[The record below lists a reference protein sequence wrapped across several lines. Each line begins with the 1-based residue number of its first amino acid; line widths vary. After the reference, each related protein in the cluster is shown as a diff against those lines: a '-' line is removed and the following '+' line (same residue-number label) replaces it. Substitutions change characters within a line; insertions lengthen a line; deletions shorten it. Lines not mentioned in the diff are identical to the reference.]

1 MEIFLNYY
9 SLNNDAIESFF
20 FNFEIFLQELNQS
33 FIIQHDL
40 KVKKFSYRT
49 SLFTLLINEKSSIFM
64 KFFLEKQPIKFGL
77 SIGYKSKI
85 LAINE
90 DF

>member
-1 MEIFLNYY
+1 MEIFWNYY

-40 KVKKFSYRT
+40 EIKKFYYRT
-49 SLFTLLINEKSSIFM
+49 SLFTPLINEKSSILM
-64 KFFLEKQPIKFGL
+64 KFFLEKTTD
-77 SIGYKSKI
+77 KI
-85 LAINE
+85 WLINRL
-90 DF
+90 

>member
-40 KVKKFSYRT
+40 EIKKFYYRT
-49 SLFTLLINEKSSIFM
+49 SLFTLLINEKSSILM
-64 KFFLEKQPIKFGL
+64 KFFLEKTTD
-77 SIGYKSKI
+77 KI
-85 LAINE
+85 WLINRL
-90 DF
+90 

>member
-20 FNFEIFLQELNQS
+20 FNFEIFLQELNQG

-49 SLFTLLINEKSSIFM
+49 SLFTLLINEKSSIFYEIFSGKNNRENLAYQSVINR
-64 KFFLEKQPIKFGL
+64 KFWQ
-77 SIGYKSKI
+77 
-85 LAINE
+85 
-90 DF
+90 

>member
-40 KVKKFSYRT
+40 KIKKFYYRT

-64 KFFLEKQPIKFGL
+64 KFFLEKTTD
-77 SIGYKSKI
+77 KI
-85 LAINE
+85 
-90 DF
+90 

>member
-49 SLFTLLINEKSSIFM
+49 SLFTLLINEKSSIFYEIFSGKNNRENLAYQSVINR
-64 KFFLEKQPIKFGL
+64 KFWQ
-77 SIGYKSKI
+77 
-85 LAINE
+85 
-90 DF
+90 